1 VHKQRETFGNTFS
14 NSTRV
19 AMQCPP
25 DSPEP
30 MTHWDMSKGQRTM
43 QTQGFSLPGTGFTA
57 ASKPTE
63 AAKNTRVYVQGS
75 KVDLGEYYKTLESCD
90 YEQILIKSG
99 SSKKARSYI
108 NLGDNFYYS
117 GQHIWETTYQES
129 YDEEGALMAVQT
141 EAGKAALQS
150 SLEQPLGDED
160 VDVDEVTYRYRC
172 IQAVVGKKR
181 LDDLEEQICSKVCCP
196 RPTARPVL
204 CHRCTRPL
212 SGGRLDILN
221 VAHQSLKEG
230 LGGR

>member
-1 VHKQRETFGNTFS
+1 MCRAEGSCVVRRYTGHVHKQRDCFGTTYS

-30 MTHWDMSKGQRTM
+30 MTHWDMSRGQRTM
-43 QTQGFSLPGTGFTA
+43 QTSGFALAGSGFTA

-63 AAKNTRVYVQGS
+63 DSKSSRIYVQGS
-75 KVDLGEYYKTLESCD
+75 KVDLAEYYKTLEECN

-117 GQHIWETTYQES
+117 GQHVWETTYQES
-129 YDEEGALMAVQT
+129 YEEEAALMAVQT
-141 EAGKAALQS
+141 ESGKAALQA
-150 SLEQPLGDED
+150 SLETPAGSQEVDIDEI
-160 VDVDEVTYRYRC
+160 TYRYRC

-181 LDDLEEQICSKVCCP
+181 LDDLEEQIRSKVPSPSFVSCC
-196 RPTARPVL
+196 
-204 CHRCTRPL
+204 
-212 SGGRLDILN
+212 
-221 VAHQSLKEG
+221 
-230 LGGR
+230 